1 MIAFFLYFKNT
12 VYLKLK
18 IDLKVKK
25 NIVFLLGF
33 LALTACKDTQKNSFK
48 IGIITDCQ
56 YCDCDVK
63 WDRHYKK
70 APHRLK
76 EAVAT
81 LNKDTLNY
89 TIHLGDFID
98 KDFKSLDSVLPL
110 WNKLK
115 SKSYHVLGNHDFEVK
130 DSLKTAVIR
139 RLNLE
144 NRYYS
149 FTEKDWRFIVLDG
162 NDLSFHGALT
172 QEKKQ
177 QTDSLFNL
185 LKDKKIPY
193 LKKWNGGYSLEQLSW
208 IKKELELAIKNNQKV
223 GFYCHF
229 PIFPI
234 DQHNIWN
241 RNQFLALIKPYKNVK
256 IFFNGHNHAGGY
268 QMKNNV
274 HYLTF
279 KGMVDTE
286 NTSAF
291 AKVQFDKDTI
301 TIEGYHREPSRKLVI
316 K

>member
-1 MIAFFLYFKNT
+1 MKM
-12 VYLKLK
+12 
-18 IDLKVKK
+18 KK
-25 NIVFLLGF
+25 YFLL
-33 LALTACKDTQKNSFK
+33 LTISLCIESCTENKGISFK
-48 IGIITDCQ
+48 IGIISDCQ
-56 YCDCDVK
+56 YCDCDIK
-63 WDRHYKK
+63 WDRYYKK
-70 APHRLK
+70 SPQRLK
-76 EAVAT
+76 EAVT
-81 LNKDTLNY
+81 ILNKDSLSY

-98 KDFKSLDSVLPL
+98 KKFESLDSILPT
-110 WNKLK
+110 WQQLK
-115 SKSYHVLGNHDFEVK
+115 SPAYHVLGNHDFEVK
-130 DSLKTAVIR
+130 DSLKEEVIKK
-139 RLNLE
+139 LNLKK
-144 NRYYS
+144 RYYS
-149 FTEKDWRFIVLDG
+149 FVEKDWRFIVLDG

-172 QEKKQ
+172 IAKKE

-185 LKDKKIPY
+185 LKDKELPY
-193 LKKWNGGYSLEQLSW
+193 LKKWNGALSSNQLSW
-208 IKKELELAIKNNQKV
+208 VKGELDFAVKNNQKV

-241 RNQFLALIKPYKNVK
+241 REQFLSLIKPYDNVK
-256 IFFNGHNHAGGY
+256 IFFNGHNHAGAY
-268 QMKNNV
+268 QVENKV

>member
-1 MIAFFLYFKNT
+1 MKKT
-12 VYLKLK
+12 VL
-18 IDLKVKK
+18 
-25 NIVFLLGF
+25 F
-33 LALTACKDTQKNSFK
+33 LALLLCAVSCQQKKTTSFK
-48 IGIITDCQ
+48 IGIISDCQ
-56 YCDCDVK
+56 YCNCNVK
-63 WDRHYKK
+63 WDRYYKK
-70 APHRLK
+70 SPQRLE
-76 EAVAT
+76 EAIAI
-81 LNKDTLNY
+81 LNKDSLNY

-98 KDFKSLDSVLPL
+98 KDFESLERILPL
-110 WNKLK
+110 WKKLK
-115 SKSYHVLGNHDFEVK
+115 SPSYHVLGNHDFEVK
-130 DSLKTAVIR
+130 DSLKEKVMKQ
-139 RLNLE
+139 LNLE

-149 FTEKDWRFIVLDG
+149 FVEEDWRFIVLDG

-172 QEKKQ
+172 TDKKE

-185 LKDKKIPY
+185 LNKELPY
-193 LKKWNGGYSLEQLSW
+193 LKKWNGALSSEQLTW
-208 IKKELELAIKNNQKV
+208 IQKELDAAVKKNQKV

-241 RNQFLALIKPYKNVK
+241 REQFLSIIKPYANVK
-256 IFFNGHNHAGGY
+256 IFFNGHNHAGAY
-268 QMKNNV
+268 QMQNKV

>member
-1 MIAFFLYFKNT
+1 MKKT
-12 VYLKLK
+12 VL
-18 IDLKVKK
+18 
-25 NIVFLLGF
+25 F
-33 LALTACKDTQKNSFK
+33 LALLVCAVSCQEKNKTTSFK
-48 IGIITDCQ
+48 IGIISDCQ
-56 YCDCDVK
+56 YCDCNVK
-63 WDRHYKK
+63 WDRYYKK
-70 APHRLK
+70 APQRLE
-76 EAVAT
+76 EAIAI
-81 LNKDTLNY
+81 LNKDSLNY

-98 KDFKSLDSVLPL
+98 KDFESLERVLPL
-110 WNKLK
+110 WKRLK
-115 SKSYHVLGNHDFEVK
+115 SPSYHVLGNHDFEVK
-130 DSLKTAVIR
+130 DSLKEKVIQQ
-139 RLNLE
+139 LSLK

-149 FTEKDWRFIVLDG
+149 FVEEDWRFIVLDG
-162 NDLSFHGALT
+162 NDLSYHGALT
-172 QEKKQ
+172 TAKKE

-185 LKDKKIPY
+185 LKNKELPY
-193 LKKWNGGYSLEQLSW
+193 LKKWNGALSSAQLTW
-208 IKKELELAIKNNQKV
+208 VQKELDSAVKKNQKV

-241 RNQFLALIKPYKNVK
+241 REQFLSIIKPYTNVK
-256 IFFNGHNHAGGY
+256 IFFNGHNHAGAY
-268 QMKNNV
+268 QMENKV

>member
-1 MIAFFLYFKNT
+1 MKKT
-12 VYLKLK
+12 VL
-18 IDLKVKK
+18 
-25 NIVFLLGF
+25 F
-33 LALTACKDTQKNSFK
+33 LALLIGAVSCQEKNKITPFK
-48 IGIITDCQ
+48 IGIISDCQ
-56 YCDCDVK
+56 YCDCSVK
-63 WDRHYKK
+63 WDRYYKK
-70 APHRLK
+70 APQRLE
-76 EAVAT
+76 EAIAV
-81 LNKDTLNY
+81 LNKDSLNY

-98 KDFKSLDSVLPL
+98 KNFESLERVLPL
-110 WNKLK
+110 WKRLK
-115 SKSYHVLGNHDFEVK
+115 SPSYHVLGNHDFEVK
-130 DSLKTAVIR
+130 DALKEKVIKQLSLK
-139 RLNLE
+139 

-149 FTEKDWRFIVLDG
+149 FVEEDWRFIVLDG
-162 NDLSFHGALT
+162 NDLSFYGALT
-172 QEKKQ
+172 TAKKE

-185 LKDKKIPY
+185 LKNKELPY
-193 LKKWNGGYSLEQLSW
+193 LKKWNGALSSAQLTW
-208 IKKELELAIKNNQKV
+208 VQKELDAAVKKNQKV

-241 RNQFLALIKPYKNVK
+241 REQFLSIIKPYANVK
-256 IFFNGHNHAGGY
+256 IFFNGHNHAGAY
-268 QMKNNV
+268 QIENKV